1 MYHGVMNHHKL
12 PSPLRR
18 CPCGETVCADP
29 CGHWDGHDAG
39 AAYPQAAE
47 AEGKIRALATN

>member
-12 PSPLRR
+12 LSPLRR

-39 AAYPQAAE
+39 TAYPQAAE
-47 AEGKIRALATN
+47 AKGKIRALAEN